1 MWIVLGVLAFG
12 TLLGFLVRLAT
23 HPVRTL
29 VRTVRVLL
37 FLLGIAMVA
46 VYFLLGSDVPDES
59 RRELIPLIA
68 AVFGAWLLTFVIPAV
83 LALLAR
89 PLARE

>member
-1 MWIVLGVLAFG
+1 
-12 TLLGFLVRLAT
+12 
-23 HPVRTL
+23 
-29 VRTVRVLL
+29 
-37 FLLGIAMVA
+37 MVA

-68 AVFGAWLLTFVIPAV
+68 AVSGAWLLTFLIPAA

-89 PLARE
+89 PRARE

>member
-1 MWIVLGVLAFG
+1 
-12 TLLGFLVRLAT
+12 
-23 HPVRTL
+23 
-29 VRTVRVLL
+29 
-37 FLLGIAMVA
+37 MVA

-68 AVFGAWLLTFVIPAV
+68 AVFGAWLLTFLIPAA

-89 PLARE
+89 PRARE

>member
-1 MWIVLGVLAFG
+1 MWIVLGVLAFD